1 MDISTNIAPL
11 WPSAPAVTPEQAV
24 QAKVPVDPAVQ
35 GESSTKIEARVVPVA
50 VSAAEKNKAKNQKD
64 LDQAVIKLND
74 FVQNLQR
81 DLQFSVDEKSG
92 EMVVKVIDTT
102 SQKVIRQ
109 IPSEDA
115 LKLARSLMEQKD
127 NGKLTIFR
135 STA

>member
-11 WPSAPAVTPEQAV
+11 WPSAPSVTPEQAV
-24 QAKVPVDPAVQ
+24 QAKVPADPAAQ
-35 GESSTKIEARVVPVA
+35 GESSAKIDARVVPVA
-50 VSAAEKNKAKNQKD
+50 VSAAEKNQEKNQKD

>member
-1 MDISTNIAPL
+1 MDISTNIAQHRS
-11 WPSAPAVTPEQAV
+11 SAQGVTPEQAV

-35 GESSTKIEARVVPVA
+35 GESSAKIEARVVPAA
-50 VSAAEKNKAKNQKD
+50 VSTVEKNQVKNQRD
-64 LDQAVIKLND
+64 LDQAVDKLND

-127 NGKLTIFR
+127 DGKLTIFR

>member
-1 MDISTNIAPL
+1 MDISTNIAPQ
-11 WPSAPAVTPEQAV
+11 WPPGPAVTPEQAV
-24 QAKVPVDPAVQ
+24 QAKVPVDSAVQ
-35 GESSTKIEARVVPVA
+35 GEASAKIEARIVPVA
-50 VSAAEKNKAKNQKD
+50 VSAAEKNQEKNQKD
-64 LDQAVIKLND
+64 LDQAVDKLND

-92 EMVVKVIDTT
+92 EMVVKVIDTA
-102 SQKVIRQ
+102 SQKIIRQ

>member
-1 MDISTNIAPL
+1 MDISTNIAPQ
-11 WPSAPAVTPEQAV
+11 WPSAPTVTSEQTV
-24 QAKVPVDPAVQ
+24 QAKVPVDPAAK
-35 GESSTKIEARVVPVA
+35 GEASAKTEARTVP
-50 VSAAEKNKAKNQKD
+50 AAEKNQAKNQED
-64 LDQAVIKLND
+64 LDQAVDKLND

-81 DLQFSVDEKSG
+81 DLQFSVDKKSG

-115 LKLARSLMEQKD
+115 LRLARSLMEQKD
-127 NGKLTIFR
+127 GGKLTIFK